1 MPDDSSGK
9 PDVAVLGIISKVGG
23 DMTYKM
29 FDTAQGQF
37 CIDWDTCCHII
48 RSYHR
53 SKLQLDYSKE
63 QRESQVSTINPLS
76 WEMPDLIMLTVDW
89 DKVRSEAATAVLNSA
104 HGMAFR
110 AVFQKDGIDAMVREL
125 QMMQRRTRTN
135 NEAFQEKQRDVSRK
149 ASKEIEAP
157 LRPSQNPRRSVSPR

>member
-1 MPDDSSGK
+1 MARQCGE
-9 PDVAVLGIISKVGG
+9 A
-23 DMTYKM
+23 
-29 FDTAQGQF
+29 
-37 CIDWDTCCHII
+37 
-48 RSYHR
+48 
-53 SKLQLDYSKE
+53 
-63 QRESQVSTINPLS
+63 
-76 WEMPDLIMLTVDW
+76 LIGCQYRAGNGRWTRATVDW

-157 LRPSQNPRRSVSPR
+157 LRPSQDPRRSVSPR